1 MPKLKR
7 WGISVWLALGLI
19 SLAASVMAQV
29 VNFGNV
35 QLWGQLTAPFDLRA
49 DKFEDDNWAYL
60 FTEHVG
66 LTLSQDEIVNAVA
79 PGLYDA
85 DADLGTFTIPAGTV
99 VNVYLLH
106 SDPIGDGPRDYF
118 GSITFPGQILG
129 VIARGR
135 RLRFSDPRLG
145 VSGVQYT
152 QSDNYRGYELDT
164 QPVEEFEILSDRK
177 TLRFYCRTTTVVD
190 ELRII
195 TLVPEPASLSVL
207 GAGIAALLFKRRRR
221 TTAR

>member
-7 WGISVWLALGLI
+7 WAISVWLALGLI
-19 SLAASVMAQV
+19 SLTASVMAQV
-29 VNFGNV
+29 VNSGNV

-49 DKFEDDNWAYL
+49 DGFEDNDWAYL

-66 LTLSQDEIVNAVA
+66 LTLSQNETVDAVA

-85 DADLGTFTIPAGTV
+85 IADLGTFTISAGTV

-106 SDPIGDGPRDYF
+106 SDPRGNGPKDYS

-129 VIARGR
+129 VIARGP
-135 RLRFSDPRLG
+135 RLLQSDPRLG
-145 VSGVQYT
+145 VSGVQYS
-152 QSDNYRGYELDT
+152 QSGTYRGYELDT
-164 QPVEEFEILSDRK
+164 QSVEEFEILSDRK
-177 TLRFYCRTTTVVD
+177 TLRFYCRTTSTVD
-190 ELRII
+190 DLRII